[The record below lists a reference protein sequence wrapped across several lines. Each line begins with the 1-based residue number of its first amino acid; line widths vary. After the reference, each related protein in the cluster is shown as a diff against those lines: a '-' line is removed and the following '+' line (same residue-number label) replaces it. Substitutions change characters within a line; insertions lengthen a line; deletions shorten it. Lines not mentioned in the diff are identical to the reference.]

1 MHIQVISNL
10 RYIWTKNNSHTK
22 YNSTNIGKDRGTF
35 SGVAFVV
42 SQATLNGLDRKISR
56 QRQGGGWYDT
66 SNKKAELQVWS
77 DQLIDWFISICST
90 KEGFEGK
97 RLNFSYIS
105 FTKLVY
111 FRAIMLNCSHVA
123 YAGVSIST
131 TCLTNRRKLN
141 EKCGP
146 YLSAIMQKLW

>member
-1 MHIQVISNL
+1 MG
-10 RYIWTKNNSHTK
+10 W
-22 YNSTNIGKDRGTF
+22 IGKSPDRDKEEDGMTQAIKKLSYR
-35 SGVAFVV
+35 SGV
-42 SQATLNGLDRKISR
+42 
-56 QRQGGGWYDT
+56 T
-66 SNKKAELQVWS
+66 SFR
-77 DQLIDWFISICST
+77 LIGFISICST

-141 EKCGP
+141 EKCGS